1 VDGRNLAE
9 KKEKPAGCVFPDG
22 CGTRKGSAG
31 QRVGRPASCSVI
43 AIYLFLVST
52 ILIAV
57 SYVDKPTIIL

>member
-9 KKEKPAGCVFPDG
+9 KKEKPAGGVFPDG
-22 CGTRKGSAG
+22 CGTGKGAAG
-31 QRVGRPASCSVI
+31 QWLGRPASCSLI

-57 SYVDKPTIIL
+57 